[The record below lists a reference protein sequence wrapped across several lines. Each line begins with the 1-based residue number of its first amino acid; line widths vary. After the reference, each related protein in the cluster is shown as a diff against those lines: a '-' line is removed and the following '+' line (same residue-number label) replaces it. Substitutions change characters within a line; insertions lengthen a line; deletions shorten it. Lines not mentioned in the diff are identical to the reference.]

1 MRNALLTVVYVLF
14 VVPVG
19 LVLRVVRDPMRRSWS
34 RRRASY
40 WQEPLRRG

>member
-1 MRNALLTVVYVLF
+1 MRNVLLTVVYVLI

-34 RRRASY
+34 RRRESY
-40 WQEPLRRG
+40 WHKPLTRG